1 MGGVRE
7 YHRVGRYTLSQIG
20 QDEDNEGRDIELI
33 NVDSDMS
40 SLNDLRVSRNKLRNL
55 VPRGFRP
62 DRYDRFE
69 TEIWVMSV
77 AVADE
82 DSEETVT
89 DELSRRGRRTSCKGK
104 L

>member
-20 QDEDNEGRDIELI
+20 QDEDNEGRDNELI

-40 SLNDLRVSRNKLRNL
+40 SLIWFQEDFVLIDMTVSR
-55 VPRGFRP
+55 PR
-62 DRYDRFE
+62 
-69 TEIWVMSV
+69 WVMSV